1 MKKQRIHKNCHGFT
15 LVELM
20 VTVAISML
28 VIVVISSIYTNQQK
42 VRNTQESVVDIQQNL
57 RAGVYLIGQ
66 ELRMAGYDPTSNANA
81 RILAATA
88 TQVQFT
94 QDVTDNAGT
103 AADGD
108 GDTNDPN
115 ENITLNFNAPTG
127 TLQRSSTAGGALQP
141 MIQNVDQLEFRYR
154 LDNGSLT
161 LAPAANQRDNIRTI
175 EISMLVGAAAPEQ
188 GFLNNQTYRSASGAA
203 WVVNDN
209 IRRRL
214 LITSIQCRNM
224 GL

>member
-1 MKKQRIHKNCHGFT
+1 MKKQRIHKNSHGFT
-15 LVELM
+15 LIELM
-20 VTVAISML
+20 ITVAISTL
-28 VIVVISSIYTNQQK
+28 VIVLISSIYSNQQK

-66 ELRMAGYDPTSNANA
+66 ELRMAGYDPTNKAKA
-81 RILAATA
+81 RIIAATA
-88 TQVQFT
+88 TQVRFT

-103 AADGD
+103 AEDGD

-115 ENITLNFNAPTG
+115 ENITLNFNAPTN
-127 TLQRSSTAGGALQP
+127 TLQRSSTAGGPLQP

-154 LDNGSLT
+154 LDDGSVTLT
-161 LAPAANQRDNIRTI
+161 PAANKRDNIRAI
-175 EISMLVGAAAPEQ
+175 EISLLVRAATPEQ

-209 IRRRL
+209 FRRRL
-214 LITSIQCRNM
+214 LITTIKCRNM